1 MSATEAE
8 HTVVLT
14 EQPAGDSQRPSSVH
28 PTEAPPVAEAGSNPG
43 RRSAASNVLRSF
55 KVLAFF
61 ALAYYVVVPQLA
73 GAKKAAQT
81 LAEVKVE
88 FLVLGLGLEGLA
100 LFCYSLLTRSALPR
114 NGGPSLGTLFRIQL
128 STRAI
133 SSVMP
138 GGAAASNALG
148 FRLLTKTGVSGP
160 DAGFALGA
168 SGLGSA
174 VVLNLVLWMAL
185 IVSIPLS
192 GVKPVYVTV
201 AMVGIFILVVF
212 GALVFALLR
221 GQARAQLVAR
231 RIAARVT
238 FMDEDRAAQTV
249 QHLAERLRELLKRP
263 EVLRELLIWGVL
275 NWMLDAASLGVFL
288 YAFGGRI
295 RIDSLI
301 VSFCIVNVLAV
312 VPITPGGLGIVE
324 FMYPSLLVTIFGMRV
339 IDVTYGVG
347 AYRIAQLW
355 LPIAV
360 GAGCYLTLRVGPWR
374 IDREGERLLGLRDEV
389 RHEQNASSDRAANQ
403 R

>member
-28 PTEAPPVAEAGSNPG
+28 PIEAPPVAEAGSNPG

-221 GQARAQLVAR
+221 GQARAQRVAR

-360 GAGCYLTLRVGPWR
+360 GAACYLTLRVGPWR